1 MGGFASVVW
10 GTIADTFGVCTL
22 ESRASLFF
30 DFLTFSCLLNSF
42 FLTVPEKTGTELTS
56 PRGSA
61 TVGLGQAGWHL
72 QAHR

>member
-10 GTIADTFGVCTL
+10 GTIADTLGVCTL